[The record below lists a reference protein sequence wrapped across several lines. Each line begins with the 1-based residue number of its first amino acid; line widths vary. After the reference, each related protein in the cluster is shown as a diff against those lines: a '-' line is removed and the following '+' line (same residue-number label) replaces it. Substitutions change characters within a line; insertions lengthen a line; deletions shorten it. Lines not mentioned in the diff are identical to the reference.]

1 MEKLK
6 GVILCVDDDQDT
18 RDLLTALLG
27 SEGYEVIAIGTV
39 AEALWRAMADK
50 LDLIL
55 LDWVLEDGSGI
66 ELCME
71 LRRIGIDAPILFYS
85 GVGNRDEIQ
94 NAMRAGAQGF
104 LVKPAAF
111 EDVLQNVSRF
121 IPSADQSQNVNEP
134 C

>member
-1 MEKLK
+1 
-6 GVILCVDDDQDT
+6 
-18 RDLLTALLG
+18 
-27 SEGYEVIAIGTV
+27 
-39 AEALWRAMADK
+39 
-50 LDLIL
+50 
-55 LDWVLEDGSGI
+55 LEDGSGI

-94 NAMRAGAQGF
+94 NAMHAGAQGF

-121 IPSADQSQNVNEP
+121 IPSADQSQNVN
-134 C
+134 